1 METARVHLGRKTR
14 PLFPVLTLSLSI
26 GQVMSLHQACSNV
39 SGLRFGGILSV
50 VFVLFSVTRCS
61 RSEMSRSI
69 SQATD
74 RDFADVTPASEDTED
89 HDDQ

>member
-39 SGLRFGGILSV
+39 SGLHFGGILSV
-50 VFVLFSVTRCS
+50 VFVFFSVTRCS
-61 RSEMSRSI
+61 GSD